1 MSNAKE
7 AGHMGWKMQNSI
19 SEMNSVKGYNDG
31 TTASDEANTSLKA
44 LQDWFWAN
52 GSLPASDGADDGYEM
67 SSMRGASCLK
77 ASITTNQETTS
88 TYANSDNGSI
98 VITVAQDSVNYVLPA
113 GTISSTSPNA
123 NSSKSYGFSKD
134 DGASYQTQSTN
145 VKTYGSLNSGTYNI
159 SVKDFAYA
167 CVFDGTEVKAEVVVT
182 YGGGSNTYNNRF
194 RTDN

>member
-31 TTASDEANTSLKA
+31 TVSQAPNSSLKA

-52 GSLPASDGADDGYEM
+52 GSLPASDGETNGYEM

-88 TYANSDNGSI
+88 T
-98 VITVAQDSVNYVLPA
+98 
-113 GTISSTSPNA
+113 
-123 NSSKSYGFSKD
+123 
-134 DGASYQTQSTN
+134 
-145 VKTYGSLNSGTYNI
+145 
-159 SVKDFAYA
+159 
-167 CVFDGTEVKAEVVVT
+167 
-182 YGGGSNTYNNRF
+182 
-194 RTDN
+194 

>member
-31 TTASDEANTSLKA
+31 TVSQAPNSSLKA
-44 LQDWFWAN
+44 LQDWFWTN
-52 GSLPASDGADDGYEM
+52 GSLPASDGEANGYEM

-77 ASITTNQETTS
+77 VSITTNQETTS
-88 TYANSDNGSI
+88 TYSNSDNGSI
-98 VITVAQDSVNYVLPA
+98 VITVFANSVNYVLPA
-113 GTISSTSPNA
+113 GTIGSTSPNA
-123 NSSKSYGFSKD
+123 TSSKSYGFSKD
-134 DGASYQTQSTN
+134 DGASYQTQDTN

-159 SVKDFAYA
+159 CVKDFAYA
-167 CVFDGTEVKAEVVVT
+167 GVFDGTEVKAAVVVT